1 MKKLFLILL
10 LIPVL
15 AEAQTIKASNSTDLL
30 SATGV
35 ILLDSTG
42 QSLNNKAL
50 IVVDGVIM
58 NQKELI
64 SLGNNPSAG
73 APDPESIA
81 VIDGVSA
88 MSIYGSRGANG
99 AIIIATKKQVK

>member
-15 AEAQTIKASNSTDLL
+15 AGAQTIKATPADISTITSLEVLDTL
-30 SATGV
+30 SRPV
-35 ILLDSTG
+35 R
-42 QSLNNKAL
+42 NKAL

-58 NQKELI
+58 NHKELI

-73 APDPESIA
+73 APDPETIA